1 MLFAERSHI
10 LRHNFIR
17 CFFAPQ
23 HSAAILLRLLGNMEA
38 LHFHA
43 GAYAAQGAVGIV
55 HQAWH
60 LLRLPIGLYHSSGLK
75 ANPNIAA
82 PYRISCSKPSNSGVL
97 KNSPKVISRPSQSFF
112 TRLTE
117 TSRRLGSSILYTLDG
132 GMPARLASSL
142 GLMLRSLQIWRKRFA
157 TASFT
162 VIPITSRTA
171 YRIVRK
177 CVFAVAYF

>member
-1 MLFAERSHI
+1 MSKKG
-10 LRHNFIR
+10 
-17 CFFAPQ
+17 
-23 HSAAILLRLLGNMEA
+23 S
-38 LHFHA
+38 
-43 GAYAAQGAVGIV
+43 
-55 HQAWH
+55 
-60 LLRLPIGLYHSSGLK
+60 
-75 ANPNIAA
+75 
-82 PYRISCSKPSNSGVL
+82 YRISCSKSSNSGVL

-132 GMPARLASSL
+132 VMPARLASSL
-142 GLMLRSLQIWRKRFA
+142 GLMLRSLQISRKRFA

-177 CVFAVAYF
+177 CVFAVAYFWKLFYNGGKIRGCVVKRRGSYGKRCLERAWLDCCSS